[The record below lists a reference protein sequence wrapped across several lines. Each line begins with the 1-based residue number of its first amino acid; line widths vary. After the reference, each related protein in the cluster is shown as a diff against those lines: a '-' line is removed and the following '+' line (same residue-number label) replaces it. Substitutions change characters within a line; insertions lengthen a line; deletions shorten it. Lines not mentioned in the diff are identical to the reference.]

1 MSKQGTNGSE
11 IHRVKEF
18 THYNREEFERM
29 YKICKPLIKKLS
41 KNIDSRRF
49 NVSQDI
55 IQSYFWDKFLYV
67 YNKYQDK
74 YTEDRLKATLIT
86 SLQIFKN
93 KLLRNAYTRQ
103 AEFNQELTSFEE
115 LFDNSKE
122 DKDDNQEKDIIENEP
137 EENNFSNMLHEYMR
151 EKLTP
156 DEYLIF
162 VTELDPPMFLKEKM
176 KEAHGK
182 LSTLNL
188 IEYFEL
194 PKTQRAADYIS
205 NMRTHIKNTIKEAK
219 EHFSKR

>member
-1 MSKQGTNGSE
+1 
-11 IHRVKEF
+11 
-18 THYNREEFERM
+18 
-29 YKICKPLIKKLS
+29 
-41 KNIDSRRF
+41 
-49 NVSQDI
+49 
-55 IQSYFWDKFLYV
+55 
-67 YNKYQDK
+67 
-74 YTEDRLKATLIT
+74 
-86 SLQIFKN
+86 
-93 KLLRNAYTRQ
+93 
-103 AEFNQELTSFEE
+103 
-115 LFDNSKE
+115 
-122 DKDDNQEKDIIENEP
+122 
-137 EENNFSNMLHEYMR
+137 MLHEYMR

-162 VTELDPPMFLKEKM
+162 VTELDPPIFLKEKM

>member
-1 MSKQGTNGSE
+1 MNIKEYLEKLIRSKKDERDKLYKRIDESE
-11 IHRVKEF
+11 DVKEIRGIGE
-18 THYNREEFERM
+18 T
-29 YKICKPLIKKLS
+29 
-41 KNIDSRRF
+41 
-49 NVSQDI
+49 
-55 IQSYFWDKFLYV
+55 
-67 YNKYQDK
+67 
-74 YTEDRLKATLIT
+74 LKTIAQEIADAEAQ
-86 SLQIFKN
+86 LQ
-93 KLLRNAYTRQ
+93 A
-103 AEFNQELTSFEE
+103 
-115 LFDNSKE
+115 
-122 DKDDNQEKDIIENEP
+122 IENEP